1 MLGGKGLLKL
11 FFLDGSGIDMFKRLL
26 SFLLVLLTVSFSGL
40 TVRTEAKQDVWVY
53 SSKDGFLMAVSEAV
67 KEGEKSTLYSN
78 SILSD
83 QHEQRPLRIIGKS
96 KSSSINLN
104 SYGLIK
110 CMRGPNNY
118 FYMEF
123 VSQDALL
130 AGIKQLGNDPNII
143 FIQQDCWIKAE
154 NFSKGH
160 EYMSWGSKALQIDEF
175 LNYLSKTNNHSS
187 ATVAIVD
194 SGVATIEALDDRM
207 VQGYD
212 FVDNDEDTSNDTHPQ
227 SHGTFL
233 ASIIADCTQ
242 ETNISIMPIRVLSS
256 RTGSLINAVNGIIYA
271 VDHGA
276 DVINFSIGGV
286 LPDCAAL
293 DDAVTYAQ
301 EKGVLVVVSA
311 GNEKMEIKDYCPAH
325 NESVITVS
333 AVNEDLTFAEQFS
346 NFGDAID
353 VAAPGV
359 DIVGYNAKS
368 KKTTLTGTSMSAAFI
383 SACAA
388 LIKVSNPEYSAG
400 DIRRTLKES
409 CMDLGNIG
417 KDSLYGF
424 GIPQME
430 RIANNSYEDFLQS
443 GILEVVTPPTNTVYA
458 YRSEEGFDP
467 VGLCLQV
474 CYNNDIVELVEDM
487 SLVQF
492 SWVDTS
498 SVGKKIVLAKY
509 KIYETKIE
517 IEVKYAWWQ
526 WIILILLFGWIWY

>member
-1 MLGGKGLLKL
+1 MLGGNGLLKL

-96 KSSSINLN
+96 KSSTINLN

-474 CYNNDIVELVEDM
+474 CYNNDIVELV
-487 SLVQF
+487 
-492 SWVDTS
+492 
-498 SVGKKIVLAKY
+498 
-509 KIYETKIE
+509 
-517 IEVKYAWWQ
+517 
-526 WIILILLFGWIWY
+526 